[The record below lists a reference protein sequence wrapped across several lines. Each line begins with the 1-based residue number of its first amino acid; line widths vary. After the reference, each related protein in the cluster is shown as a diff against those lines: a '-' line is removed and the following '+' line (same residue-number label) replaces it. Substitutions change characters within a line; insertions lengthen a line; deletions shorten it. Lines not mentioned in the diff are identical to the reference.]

1 MEPFSFSSDLVSGRR
16 AGVACVVSAGDLP
29 IKIKWLKDGQ
39 PLDNSLGGT
48 VSTAD
53 FTSFLS
59 FPRVSRVHNGNY
71 TCLAENPAASSS
83 YSTPMIVQG
92 EYDTYT
98 VDTQWILYWMSSQ

>member
-1 MEPFSFSSDLVSGRR
+1 M
-16 AGVACVVSAGDLP
+16 P

-48 VSTAD
+48 ISTAD

-59 FPRVSRVHNGNY
+59 FARVSRVHNGNY

-92 EYDTYT
+92 EYSLHVQSLSDE
-98 VDTQWILYWMSSQ
+98 WKSLLLRAA